1 MLFVDETSIMIKL
14 HFFKEQL
21 EILEEIN
28 HIHSKIE
35 VKAVERVASCMIEC
49 ILDIGNAVIDG
60 FVMRDPG
67 SYEDIIDILEDE
79 KVIPSEDTLVLKEF
93 IRFRKP
99 LVRDY
104 IEMNTGQ
111 LYDFL
116 NNHKQVLQAFPSFVE
131 NYLSEQR
138 HLYNT
143 FIKK

>member
-1 MLFVDETSIMIKL
+1 MFFVDETSIINKL
-14 HFFKEQL
+14 QFFKEQL
-21 EILEEIN
+21 AILDTIHTIN
-28 HIHSKIE
+28 SKIE
-35 VKAVERVASCMIEC
+35 EKAVERISNCMIEC
-49 ILDIGNAVIDG
+49 VLDVGNALIDG

-79 KVIPSEDTLVLKEF
+79 RVILSDNAVVLKAF

-104 IEMNTGQ
+104 LEVNTVE
-111 LYDFL
+111 LFTFL
-116 NNHKQVLQAFPSFVE
+116 TNNKLVLQTFPILVE
-131 NYLSEQR
+131 NYLSGQR

>member
-1 MLFVDETSIMIKL
+1 MLFVDETSIMNKL
-14 HFFKEQL
+14 QFFKEQL
-21 EILEEIN
+21 MILEEIN
-28 HIHSKIE
+28 NIHSKIE
-35 VKAVERVASCMIEC
+35 EKAVERVASCMIEC
-49 ILDIGNAVIDG
+49 ILDVGNAVIDG

-79 KVIPSEDTLVLKEF
+79 KVIPSNDTLVLKEF

-104 IEMNTGQ
+104 VELNTVE
-111 LYDFL
+111 LYRFL
-116 NNHKQVLQAFPSFVE
+116 IDYKQVLQAFPSFVE
-131 NYLSEQR
+131 NYLSGQR